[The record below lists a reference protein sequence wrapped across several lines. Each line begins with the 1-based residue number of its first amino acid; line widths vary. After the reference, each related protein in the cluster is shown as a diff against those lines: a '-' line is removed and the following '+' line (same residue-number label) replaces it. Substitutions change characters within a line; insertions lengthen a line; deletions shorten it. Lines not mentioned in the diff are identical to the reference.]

1 MCYQH
6 VTNAAMPSRKN
17 GIDFMRRQ
25 VMSYRKSLVA
35 ALVAT
40 TVLSG
45 AAYATEQAAKPMVT
59 QESAAQRAVDQDVG
73 KLSKDGAQAFRDMHL
88 ARIAIFDADPA
99 QAKALI
105 GKAQAALTKAKADDA
120 VFNKAEAEL
129 KTPAELAATKNKA
142 TADKSSVDKTG
153 SVQSAAGDTK
163 SKDKVAWVPVDAQ
176 LTLGEDFLATPEKAT
191 AVTEANKHLAKG
203 DQKGAIEQ
211 LKLAHVD
218 VNFVM
223 AVLPLDKTVAD
234 VNQAATLINQGK
246 YYEANAAL
254 KTAEDG
260 MRFDV
265 IDAIGLPQ
273 ANAAKA
279 PAKPAQQNATN
290 ATDGKA
296 TK

>member
-1 MCYQH
+1 
-6 VTNAAMPSRKN
+6 
-17 GIDFMRRQ
+17 
-25 VMSYRKSLVA
+25 MSYRKTLAA

-40 TVLSG
+40 TVLGG
-45 AAYATEQAAKPMVT
+45 AAYATEQATKPMVT
-59 QESAAQRAVDQDVG
+59 QESAAQKAVDQDVG

-99 QAKALI
+99 QAKTLI
-105 GKAQAALTKAKADDA
+105 GKAQAALAKAKTDDA
-120 VFNKAEAEL
+120 VFNKAEADL
-129 KTPAELAATKNKA
+129 KTPAEMSAAKDAAKNK
-142 TADKSSVDKTG
+142 TSVDKTG
-153 SVQSAAGDTK
+153 SVQPATADAK

-246 YYEANAAL
+246 YYEANAA
-254 KTAEDG
+254 
-260 MRFDV
+260 
-265 IDAIGLPQ
+265 
-273 ANAAKA
+273 
-279 PAKPAQQNATN
+279 
-290 ATDGKA
+290 
-296 TK
+296 

>member
-1 MCYQH
+1 
-6 VTNAAMPSRKN
+6 
-17 GIDFMRRQ
+17 
-25 VMSYRKSLVA
+25 MSYRKSLVA

-40 TVLSG
+40 TVLGG
-45 AAYATEQAAKPMVT
+45 AAYATEQAAKPAAV

-99 QAKALI
+99 QAKTLI
-105 GKAQAALTKAKADDA
+105 GKAQAALAKAKADDA
-120 VFNKAEAEL
+120 VFNKAEADL
-129 KTPAELAATKNKA
+129 KTPAELAATKDKA
-142 TADKSSVDKTG
+142 AADRKAEAPATRDAV
-153 SVQSAAGDTK
+153 

-176 LTLGEDFLATPEKAT
+176 LTLGEDFLATPEKAS
-191 AVTEANKHLAKG
+191 AVTEANKSLAKG
-203 DQKGAIEQ
+203 DQKGAIET

-223 AVLPLDKTVAD
+223 AVLPLDKTVTD
-234 VNQAATLINQGK
+234 VNQAATLIGQGK

-254 KTAEDG
+254 KTAEDA

-265 IDAIGLPQ
+265 IDAVGIPQ
-273 ANAAKA
+273 KGAAQSS
-279 PAKPAQQNATN
+279 AKPAPQHA
-290 ATDGKA
+290 AGASDGKTSDGKG

>member
-1 MCYQH
+1 
-6 VTNAAMPSRKN
+6 
-17 GIDFMRRQ
+17 
-25 VMSYRKSLVA
+25 MSYRKSLVA

-40 TVLSG
+40 TVLGG

-105 GKAQAALTKAKADDA
+105 GKAQAALAKAKTDDA

-142 TADKSSVDKTG
+142 SADKSSVDKTG
-153 SVQSAAGDTK
+153 SVQSAATDAKATDAK
-163 SKDKVAWVPVDAQ
+163 AKDKVAWVPVDAQ

-265 IDAIGLPQ
+265 IDAIGFPQ

-290 ATDGKA
+290 ATDSKA

>member
-1 MCYQH
+1 M
-6 VTNAAMPSRKN
+6 
-17 GIDFMRRQ
+17 FF
-25 VMSYRKSLVA
+25 RKSLAA

-40 TVLSG
+40 TVLGG
-45 AAYATEQAAKPMVT
+45 AAYAAEQATKPAVT
-59 QESAAQRAVDQDVG
+59 QETAAQRAVDQDVG

-88 ARIAIFDADPA
+88 ARIAIFDADPS

-105 GKAQAALTKAKADDA
+105 GKAQAALAKAKTDDA

-129 KTPAELAATKNKA
+129 KTPAQLAAVKDKA
-142 TADKSSVDKTG
+142 SVDKTG
-153 SVQSAAGDTK
+153 STQAASDTK
-163 SKDKVAWVPVDAQ
+163 SKDKVTWVPVDSQ

-191 AVTEANKHLAKG
+191 AVSEANKHLAKG

-218 VNFVM
+218 VNFTM
-223 AVLPLDKTVAD
+223 AVLPLDKTTAD

-246 YYEANAAL
+246 YYEANAVL

-265 IDAIGLPQ
+265 IDAIGVPQ

-279 PAKPAQQNATN
+279 TAKPAQQSAADSKT
-290 ATDGKA
+290 